1 MTELVTIDR
10 NWFQKISLET
20 RENEDGSMNLLFS
33 WDENDPDLQL
43 WTDLGEEK
51 QTEFVL
57 KALKEGV
64 RTTDLLSKAPDSA
77 EQNSTDT

>member
-20 RENEDGSMNLLFS
+20 QENEDGSMNLLFS

-51 QTEFVL
+51 QAEFVL

-64 RTTDLLSKAPDSA
+64 RTTDLLGKAPDSA